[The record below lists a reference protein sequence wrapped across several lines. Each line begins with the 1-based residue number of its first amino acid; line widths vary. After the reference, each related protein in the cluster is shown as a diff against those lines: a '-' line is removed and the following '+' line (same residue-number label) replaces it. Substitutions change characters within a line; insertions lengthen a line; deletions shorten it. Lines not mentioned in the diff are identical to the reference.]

1 MRTRSVSNSSKE
13 RARQSKVWIEDKF
26 LEISENPEKR
36 AKAFK
41 IGWIIAYLMLLL
53 GAFLIIWA
61 FLN

>member
-1 MRTRSVSNSSKE
+1 M
-13 RARQSKVWIEDKF
+13 WIEDKF